1 MITPA
6 QFTSSDVGL
15 SYGVFGFVAAV
26 LGGFG
31 TMQGAL
37 VGGLLLGL
45 VNVLVGRYIS
55 SNYQAVIAFTLLLAL
70 LAVRPQGITG
80 KSWEEVET

>member
-6 QFTSSDVGL
+6 QFTSADAGL
-15 SYGVFGFVAAV
+15 AYGVFGFVAAV

-31 TMQGAL
+31 SLPGAL

-45 VNVLVGRYIS
+45 VNALVGRYVSSSYQTVIS
-55 SNYQAVIAFTLLLAL
+55 FAILLAL
-70 LAVRPQGITG
+70 LAVRPQGLIG
-80 KSWEEVET
+80 SQWEESR